1 MQLFTD
7 VSSTVLILAI
17 SRFSSRRG
25 VPKLFVS
32 DNFKPFKSIELKNFL
47 FKSGIKWQFILEKS
61 PWWSRFYERLVGI
74 VKNSLKKVIG
84 KEFCNYE
91 QLTTYLCEIEKAINQ
106 RTLTYVADENYE
118 NLLTPYRMIFG
129 RNIDDNCTTDFYK
142 ITRDNVRAN
151 FSMQRKLLSVFK
163 KRFEAWYITAL
174 QEKHIYNRPRF
185 LQDNSII
192 VGDVVLLKEESISRM
207 KWREENIIELICGND
222 GKIRGVKLN
231 VYQTKLKETVVI
243 NQPLQLIVSYE
254 IANEPSEPAETIA
267 LSKPRRD
274 AAETADAIR
283 LMIPN

>member
-1 MQLFTD
+1 
-7 VSSTVLILAI
+7 
-17 SRFSSRRG
+17 
-25 VPKLFVS
+25 
-32 DNFKPFKSIELKNFL
+32 
-47 FKSGIKWQFILEKS
+47 
-61 PWWSRFYERLVGI
+61 
-74 VKNSLKKVIG
+74 
-84 KEFCNYE
+84 
-91 QLTTYLCEIEKAINQ
+91 
-106 RTLTYVADENYE
+106 
-118 NLLTPYRMIFG
+118 MIFG

-231 VYQTKLKETVVI
+231 VYQAKLKETVVI

>member
-1 MQLFTD
+1 
-7 VSSTVLILAI
+7 
-17 SRFSSRRG
+17 
-25 VPKLFVS
+25 
-32 DNFKPFKSIELKNFL
+32 
-47 FKSGIKWQFILEKS
+47 
-61 PWWSRFYERLVGI
+61 
-74 VKNSLKKVIG
+74 
-84 KEFCNYE
+84 
-91 QLTTYLCEIEKAINQ
+91 
-106 RTLTYVADENYE
+106 
-118 NLLTPYRMIFG
+118 
-129 RNIDDNCTTDFYK
+129 
-142 ITRDNVRAN
+142 
-151 FSMQRKLLSVFK
+151 MQRKLLSVFK

-207 KWREENIIELICGND
+207 KWREENIIELTCGND